1 MNEKLE
7 KEIMGNI
14 LNVYVTDNNGL
25 MFQVSIPLDE
35 YNSEEEALSAGKVQ
49 IEQAITS
56 YYTSDFSTVSQ

>member
-25 MFQVSIPLDE
+25 MFQVSILLDE
-35 YNSEEEALSAGKVQ
+35 YKTEDEALSAGKVQ

-56 YYTSDFSTVSQ
+56 YYTSD